1 MNNWLV
7 IQIHEN
13 NKTVVIVEETNN
25 RAQAIRDT
33 NNIDSL
39 NVIFITSLAIFKA
52 NGYKIVK

>member
-7 IQIHEN
+7 IQIHDN

-25 RAQAIRDT
+25 RAQAIRDIYK
-33 NNIDSL
+33 IDSL
-39 NVIFITSLAIFKA
+39 KLIHITSLAIFKA